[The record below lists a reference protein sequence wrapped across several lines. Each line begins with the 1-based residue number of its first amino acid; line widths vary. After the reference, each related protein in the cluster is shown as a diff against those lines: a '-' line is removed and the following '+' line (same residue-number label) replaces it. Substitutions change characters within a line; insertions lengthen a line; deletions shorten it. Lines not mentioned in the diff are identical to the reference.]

1 MIGANQAPQ
10 QPRDPA
16 PDLAWVSAPGDTVR
30 DIAAERGWTRRQLAD
45 RLGLSIRHLDLLL
58 VGRLPVTEAL
68 AGRLHD
74 AFGAPTQFW
83 LDREDQFRERMA
95 GRHLEPGAMAFLRVE
110 FAAAVAEGDEALSND
125 LLAFIFSK
133 CASTAMELVARHGML
148 IAGERRLL
156 VPSGEKST
164 SFSAD
169 RREQQLDRQHG

>member
-1 MIGANQAPQ
+1 MIGVIQAPQ
-10 QPRDPA
+10 APWDPA

-45 RLGLSIRHLDLLL
+45 RLGLSIRHLELLL
-58 VGRLPVTEAL
+58 VGRLPVTEAI

-74 AFGAPTQFW
+74 ALGAPTQFW
-83 LDREDQFRERMA
+83 LDREDQFRERLA
-95 GRHLEPGAMAFLRVE
+95 VRHLGPGAMAFLRVE

-148 IAGERRLL
+148 IAGERRLQ
-156 VPSGEKST
+156 VPSGQT
-164 SFSAD
+164 SPCGNVD

>member
-1 MIGANQAPQ
+1 MIATIQA
-10 QPRDPA
+10 PRDPA
-16 PDLAWVSAPGDTVR
+16 PELAWISAPGDTVL

-45 RLGLSIRHLDLLL
+45 RLRLSARHLELLL
-58 VGRLPVTEAL
+58 VGRLPVTEAI

-74 AFGAPTQFW
+74 ALGAPTQFW
-83 LDREDQFRERMA
+83 LDREDQFRERL
-95 GRHLEPGAMAFLRVE
+95 GVRNPDPNAMSFLRVE

-148 IAGERRLL
+148 IAGERRLQ
-156 VPSGEKST
+156 VPTGQASPCGNV
-164 SFSAD
+164 D